1 MGYTIVISALCMPF
15 MNCFAG
21 IQITKEI
28 VDGQTYLLEIEI
40 ESYGRVS
47 GNETITFQA
56 SLYFL
61 VLKIIYHRCRILLFC
76 LADEDRNAFA
86 YNATSSSTTVSW
98 DSLRN
103 FDQNV
108 SEESRVNKT
117 RIEISIQVTLLVEAM
132 FTPEEIARM
141 NEILDVSDLTT
152 SQTIG
157 GLSSGLTHFVKVQ
170 GLNMNGREVE
180 NSTLQTFTHTGM
192 LYLEKKIFKLK
203 LVL

>member
-61 VLKIIYHRCRILLFC
+61 VLKIIIIAAEFC
-76 LADEDRNAFA
+76 FFA
-86 YNATSSSTTVSW
+86 
-98 DSLRN
+98 
-103 FDQNV
+103 
-108 SEESRVNKT
+108 
-117 RIEISIQVTLLVEAM
+117 
-132 FTPEEIARM
+132 
-141 NEILDVSDLTT
+141 
-152 SQTIG
+152 
-157 GLSSGLTHFVKVQ
+157 
-170 GLNMNGREVE
+170 
-180 NSTLQTFTHTGM
+180 
-192 LYLEKKIFKLK
+192 
-203 LVL
+203 

>member
-1 MGYTIVISALCMPF
+1 M
-15 MNCFAG
+15 
-21 IQITKEI
+21 
-28 VDGQTYLLEIEI
+28 
-40 ESYGRVS
+40 
-47 GNETITFQA
+47 
-56 SLYFL
+56 
-61 VLKIIYHRCRILLFC
+61 LFC